1 MTEKKREQ
9 LRALQLVIEHA
20 NERIGEIR
28 EQLIKA
34 DEEDSSAVYLGFVN
48 DDLIGVD
55 ENLARAIESRAD
67 YIFRS
72 VKEQ

>member
-1 MTEKKREQ
+1 MKEITREQ
-9 LRALQLVIEHA
+9 LKALQLVIEHA

-34 DEEDSSAVYLGFVN
+34 DEEDPAAVYLGFVN

-55 ENLARAIESRAD
+55 ENLARAMATRAD